1 MSANSGGRLTQ
12 SQCLERI
19 IRANPE
25 IYNGYQEERGA
36 VAAQVA
42 FTGGGRA
49 LNEYVLNNQRRYM
62 ANLGL
67 GTTIDDMPARR
78 AM

>member
-1 MSANSGGRLTQ
+1 MAANSGGRLTQ
-12 SQCLERI
+12 SQCMEKIL
-19 IRANPE
+19 RANPE
-25 IYNGYQEERGA
+25 IYDGYLEERGR

-49 LNEYVLNNQRRYM
+49 LNDYVLNHQRRYM

-67 GTTIDDMPARR
+67 STAIEEVPARR
-78 AM
+78 PM